1 MARFK
6 PVKKTTFLEAVAA
19 AIEHER
25 RVFEFYLRNAESL
38 PEGRIKHLFY
48 QLAEEVEDHIEMIKG
63 IYSQVQG
70 GDALPNLKMLSSV
83 QKFHAT
89 SLNILMKRLDRNTEA
104 DARGDELEAVS
115 LATREHDDAADFY
128 KKMADKFDDPNIRM
142 LFQRL
147 ANFQEENR
155 MLLES
160 YAAYMTQGTP
170 YSQPGAYWEEEHV

>member
-19 AIEHER
+19 AIDHEK
-25 RVFEFYLRNAESL
+25 RVFEFYLRNAESM
-38 PEGRIKHLFY
+38 PEGRIKQLFY
-48 QLAEEVEDHIEMIKG
+48 QLAEEVEDHIDLIKE

-70 GDALPNLKMLSSV
+70 GEALPNLKMLSSV
-83 QKFHAT
+83 QKFHST
-89 SLNILMKRLDRNTEA
+89 SLNILMKRLDRNTQS
-104 DARGDELEAVS
+104 DAGGDELEAVS
-115 LATREHDDAADFY
+115 MATRQHEDAADFY
-128 KKMADKFDDPNIRM
+128 RKITDKFEDPSIRM

-147 ANFQEENR
+147 ANFQDENR

-170 YSQPGAYWEEEHV
+170 YSQPGAYWEEEHL